1 MFRSVWQ
8 QTRARQGE
16 LPAGTASFGWL
27 CRREK
32 RAASIPSYLAP
43 RPGLQGPLPPR
54 PDGSQGGEVRV
65 PLLDLRE
72 LQLLQLEEGEKAA
85 FTLSAQ
91 RGKLAA
97 EPPLSSSHIYKEQ
110 DGNRRECVCVVRQAV
125 SGRQRGRF
133 RLTKHK
139 PQVTEL

>member
-85 FTLSAQ
+85 FTQCAEGEAGRGAPFCLRHTFTKSRMETGESA
-91 RGKLAA
+91 
-97 EPPLSSSHIYKEQ
+97 
-110 DGNRRECVCVVRQAV
+110 CVW
-125 SGRQRGRF
+125 
-133 RLTKHK
+133 
-139 PQVTEL
+139 

>member
-97 EPPLSSSHIYKEQ
+97 EPPSVFVTHLQRAGWKQARVRVCGETGSL
-110 DGNRRECVCVVRQAV
+110 RE
-125 SGRQRGRF
+125 
-133 RLTKHK
+133 
-139 PQVTEL
+139 TERSLQINKA